1 MLEYY
6 AEKSLRHLQNDCD
19 LLCEIGTQYENQ
31 LKGIN
36 PVTDKEL
43 WLQVKKRQ
51 EEHSELLYQLNELI
65 NAKRERIEL
74 AIEEGERYIKLDN
87 RYFLVIVADAYF
99 YILYEHEEYYA
110 IVENSGELATVY
122 DFAVDNGINQLILDK
137 SILFRYV
144 EVDAQYQHWQ
154 LERE

>member
-6 AEKSLRHLQNDCD
+6 TEKSLRHLQNDCD

-74 AIEEGERYIKLDN
+74 AIEEGEQYIKLNN

-99 YILYEHEEYYA
+99 YILYEHDGYYA
-110 IVENSGELATVY
+110 IVENSGEFPTVY
-122 DFAVDNGINQLILDK
+122 DFAVENGINQLILDK
-137 SILFRYV
+137 SILFRYS
-144 EVDAQYQHWQ
+144 EVDAQYEHWQ

>member
-19 LLCEIGTQYENQ
+19 LLCKIGTQYENQ

-65 NAKRERIEL
+65 NVKRERIEL

-87 RYFLVIVADAYF
+87 RYFLVIIADAYF
-99 YILYEHEEYYA
+99 YILYEHDEYYA
-110 IVENSGELATVY
+110 IVENSGELPTVY
-122 DFAVDNGINQLILDK
+122 DFAVENGINQLILDK
-137 SILFRYV
+137 SILFRYS

-154 LERE
+154 LEQE